1 MKYISKII
9 GFFKE
14 VKNELM
20 KVHWPSK
27 QETVNYTLTV
37 VGVSLAVAVIL
48 GGLDFLFAYLLN
60 RFAL

>member
-1 MKYISKII
+1 MKYISKIV

-14 VKNELM
+14 VKNELA